1 MLTLQAI
8 LLTTSLL
15 MVLAMVGSVMLLAS
29 LRARIDPETVP
40 VESTDQPL

>member
-15 MVLAMVGSVMLLAS
+15 MVLAMVGSLMLLATM
-29 LRARIDPETVP
+29 RGRIEAEPIP
-40 VESTDQPL
+40 LESADLPL

>member
-15 MVLAMVGSVMLLAS
+15 MVLAMVGSLMLLATM
-29 LRARIDPETVP
+29 RGRIEPEPIP
-40 VESTDQPL
+40 VESADLPL

>member
-15 MVLAMVGSVMLLAS
+15 IVVAMVGSVMLLAT
-29 LRARIDPETVP
+29 LRGRIQAEPIP
-40 VESTDQPL
+40 VEAADQPL